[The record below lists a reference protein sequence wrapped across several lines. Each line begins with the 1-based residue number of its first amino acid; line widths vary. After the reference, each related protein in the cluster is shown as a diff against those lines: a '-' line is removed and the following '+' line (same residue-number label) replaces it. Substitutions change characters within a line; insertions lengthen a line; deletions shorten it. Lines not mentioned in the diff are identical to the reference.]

1 MNLQE
6 FIEKYEK
13 EAMKI
18 QLNPNVLEVLN
29 EKREAIS
36 NPDFEEEK
44 ENAYKTAK
52 KMVEYQKK
60 RLRHFIRL
68 NFDGD
73 RLKGYYKG
81 GTPPHLFDL
90 RIYLEYKKLL
100 PKNPIKKE
108 TLKDKYLYDIGLK
121 LATGEL
127 DEYLTFNKDGKC
139 TGANM
144 SYPKLATKFNLD
156 PQHLKCTLSD
166 STDQSNRSKNLLYN
180 PEIIEKVLTHLKSEE
195 KEPKEWFL
203 KQFKK

>member
-100 PKNPIKKE
+100 PAIPNKIKISEKYYALYHWVLIEMGREKPFEKDRFTDRYKKPKIIEYGKNRYKFKTSGQDFYKYYRDTDISNKVAIAKSFGKGY
-108 TLKDKYLYDIGLK
+108 KDKLIEISNNDADII
-121 LATGEL
+121 
-127 DEYLTFNKDGKC
+127 
-139 TGANM
+139 
-144 SYPKLATKFNLD
+144 S
-156 PQHLKCTLSD
+156 HLK
-166 STDQSNRSKNLLYN
+166 QYPN
-180 PEIIEKVLTHLKSEE
+180 
-195 KEPKEWFL
+195 
-203 KQFKK
+203 